1 MQKIGEGSD
10 DIIEGGDTSKC
21 LIHRWLL
28 ILRKILMPKLTNERK
43 KEKWQNL
50 IQNHFNPQAF
60 GAYVDRVPNTKKTEL
75 AKERCSRLK

>member
-1 MQKIGEGSD
+1 MIPNSLLILQKQSLRVQKIGEGSD

-43 KEKWQNL
+43 KEKM
-50 IQNHFNPQAF
+50 
-60 GAYVDRVPNTKKTEL
+60 
-75 AKERCSRLK
+75 AKFDSKSF